1 MGAFQKPPAKRSFQ
15 KRLGWRFFV
24 FGGPVLAGLFAASFW
39 GVRQFAEWRGSFCER
54 QQQLLLASKWQNTA
68 ARWGADSAVFWLAKA
83 QVDRKLARDADFLN
97 DLKRAQARG
106 ASTRRLEL
114 ETLLAEA
121 QRGQLSRLRQQL
133 SQVLLQGAPGDEV
146 CNAYVE
152 GCLISYKLDDAAELL
167 KNWSADFPQD
177 GRPHF
182 LRGRILEHRTNL
194 SAARDAFQRAL
205 DLQPTYAAAAYN
217 LARTL
222 VTEQKPAEAIP
233 YYRSC
238 ARYLGTPVPG
248 LVGEARCLR
257 ILRRYDEAISLLAVA
272 ERSNSEEAAQGFRLV
287 GESKEAA
294 ESELLAERGRLAA
307 DREDHSQAVVCLE
320 EAIAKSPLD
329 WRIRYQLALSQRQ
342 VGKLSEARENME
354 RVDETKEALATCDR
368 LFDVLK
374 NEPANVP
381 ARLQIG
387 KVFLRYVSENQGLVW
402 LNSVL
407 ELDGSNVEAHRLT
420 AEYLESHLDEH
431 PEYAELAKKHRERVR
446 RANPV
451 SGTKGE

>member
-1 MGAFQKPPAKRSFQ
+1 MARIQKPLAKSSFQ
-15 KRLGWRFFV
+15 KRLGRRFLV
-24 FGGPVLAGLFAASFW
+24 FGVPLLLGLAVACYW
-39 GVRQFAEWRGSFCER
+39 GAPLFAEWRGAVCER
-54 QQQLLLASKWQNTA
+54 QQQLLLAAKWQKSA
-68 ARWGADSAVFWLAKA
+68 ELWGANSAEFWLAKA
-83 QVDRKLARDADFLN
+83 RVDRKLARDADFLI
-97 DLKRAQARG
+97 DLKRAQAKG
-106 ASTRRLEL
+106 APTRRLEL
-114 ETLLAEA
+114 ESLLAEA
-121 QRGQLSRLRQQL
+121 QRGQLTRLRQQL

-152 GCLISYKLDDAAELL
+152 GCLIAYKLDDATELL

-194 SAARDAFQRAL
+194 SAARDEFQRAL

-238 ARYLGTPVPG
+238 ARSLGTPVPG

-257 ILRRYDEAISLLAVA
+257 VLRRYDEASACLGVA
-272 ERSNSEEAAQGFRLV
+272 ERSNREEAAQGFRLV

-307 DREDHSQAVVCLE
+307 DREDHSQAVVYLE
-320 EAIAKSPLD
+320 QAITKSPMD

-342 VGKLSEARENME
+342 VGKLSEARVNME
-354 RVDETKEALATCDR
+354 RVDQTKEALATCDR

-374 NEPANVP
+374 NEPADVA

-407 ELDGSNVEAHRLT
+407 ELDASNGEAHRLI
-420 AEYLESHLDEH
+420 AEYLESHLDGH
-431 PEYAELAKKHRERVR
+431 PEYAELAKKHRHFV
-446 RANPV
+446 PV
-451 SGTKGE
+451 TEPDSDAKGE